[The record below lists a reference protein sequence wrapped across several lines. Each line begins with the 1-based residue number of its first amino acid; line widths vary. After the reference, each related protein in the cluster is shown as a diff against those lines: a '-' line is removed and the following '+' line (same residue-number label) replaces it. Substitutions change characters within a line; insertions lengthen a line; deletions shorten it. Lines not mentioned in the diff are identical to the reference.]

1 MAAAYCIIQLPYL
14 FLMVYTLNPTNLPQY
29 ILRFFLFTT
38 WLFPCVAK
46 AVEQAN
52 LGSTTLPTKMHT
64 LWQPY
69 PCAIQLRSGVMPH
82 KHVHHDATDA
92 ATPLSDEQVLVVI
105 PTTIDFDILYIHPFF
120 AKQLE
125 SYPSIGLS
133 FLFPY
138 VLQKVQ
144 QLRFPNIWGI
154 LAYIELY
161 QSDATLSTWGNKINI
176 GAMKGNILVQG
187 QHQPSYSFLAIKE
200 ITYHRLLARSWQLN
214 FSMGLLLNWWTKHK
228 QQSPKVNQITTP
240 GHAHAQPANPIDNA
254 HDRIALKFAPL
265 ASIGIGYITQRTPF
279 LREANKLIKY
289 RKQTNSRVDCSLAGS
304 SRQLP
309 ETQKYHLILRGA
321 ALLRVTINAHNG
333 LLCAMELGYNW
344 YKQALVANMLS
355 AGGIEITPLLG
366 YELRYGRCL
375 MQLQLGC
382 ELTDFKKPTIQPSH
396 EQGISNL
403 LKQRGKLVATLQYM
417 LTERFF
423 VGVSA
428 RSQEIPALRVGIS
441 WPSNN

>member
-1 MAAAYCIIQLPYL
+1 M
-14 FLMVYTLNPTNLPQY
+14 NLANLSQY
-29 ILRFFLFTT
+29 ILRFFLVTT

-52 LGSTTLPTKMHT
+52 LGTTTLPTKIHMT
-64 LWQPY
+64 WQPY
-69 PCAIQLRSGVMPH
+69 PRAIQLRSGVTFH
-82 KHVHHDATDA
+82 KHMHGDATDA
-92 ATPLSDEQVLVVI
+92 ATSLSDEQVLVVI
-105 PTTIDFDILYIHPFF
+105 PTTIDFDILYIHSFF

-133 FLFPY
+133 FLLPY
-138 VLQKVQ
+138 ALGKAQ

-161 QSDATLSTWGNKINI
+161 QSDATLSTWGNRVNI
-176 GAMKGNILVQG
+176 GAMKGSIWAQRPY
-187 QHQPSYSFLAIKE
+187 QPSYSFLAIKE
-200 ITYHRLLARSWQLN
+200 ITYHWLLTPSWQLN
-214 FSMGLLLNWWTKHK
+214 FSIGLLLNWWTKNK
-228 QQSPKVNQITTP
+228 QHRPKANPITTP
-240 GHAHAQPANPIDNA
+240 EHANAQPANPVDNA
-254 HDRIALKFAPL
+254 HHTVAVKFAPL
-265 ASIGIGYITQRTPF
+265 ASIGIRYTTQRTPF
-279 LREANKLIKY
+279 LEEANKLIRY
-289 RKQTNSRVDCSLAGS
+289 SKQTNSRVDCSLAGS

-309 ETQKYHLILRGA
+309 ETQKYHLILRGS
-321 ALLRVTINAHNG
+321 ALLSFTINAHNA

-344 YKQALVANMLS
+344 YKQALVANMLPA
-355 AGGIEITPLLG
+355 AGMEITPLLG
-366 YELRYGRCL
+366 YEIRYGRCL

-382 ELTDFKKPTIQPSH
+382 ELTDSKKPTIQTTY

-403 LKQRGKLVATLQYM
+403 LKQRGKFVATLQYM

-428 RSQEIPALRVGIS
+428 RSQEIPALRLGIS